1 MNVNPDTGE
10 YITLDE
16 AQQYVKAYRQL
27 HPEGIIWFTVGSNR
41 AQAILEQ
48 KGCIG
53 IRIYHGYDEREQH
66 YNLVLIGVDEDG
78 EDMREGVIV
87 EKLDVCPPYCYNK
100 KLDD

>member
-10 YITLDE
+10 YITLEE

-27 HPEGIIWFTVGSNR
+27 HPEGIVSFTVGSNR

-53 IRIYHGYDEREQH
+53 IRIYHGFDEREQQ

-87 EKLDVCPPYCYNK
+87 DRTQVCPPNCHHTL
-100 KLDD
+100 LDN